1 MKRTSPKTGVS
12 RRPALAFVANPTLRR
27 AEAVERAVRAA
38 ARALGIAL
46 VPPVP
51 EARPDALLVAGG
63 DGSVLRAVHSY
74 GALGLPLLCLNAGSL
89 GYLSS
94 ARPDQ
99 TTELLSAWRDGK
111 CVEESRALLE
121 ARIVRARAAAGKRAA
136 AAATASRQAASPG
149 RRILALNDLVALRGR
164 TGRVAALDLI
174 IDGVQVAT
182 FRGDGLVLATPTGST
197 AYSLSAGGPI
207 LSPSTDAFVAT
218 PVCPHALSS
227 RPLVLPGRS
236 VATVRAAR
244 AEAPVQ
250 ISADGEL
257 RATLRTGD
265 ALEAT
270 ISDVRIRLLRL
281 PGADPFEPLRAKLG
295 WGATPCG

>member
-1 MKRTSPKTGVS
+1 MKQPPPESRVS
-12 RRPALAFVANPTLRR
+12 CRPTLVFVANPTLEG
-27 AEAVERAVRAA
+27 AEDVARAVRAA
-38 ARALGIAL
+38 SRRLGIRL
-46 VPPVP
+46 VDPGVLRANPLSGP
-51 EARPDALLVAGG
+51 CALLVAGG
-63 DGSVLRAVHSY
+63 DGSVLRAVRSY
-74 GALGLPLLCLNAGSL
+74 GSLDLPLLCLNAGSL

-94 ARPDQ
+94 AGPDR
-99 TTELLSAWRDGK
+99 TAELLAAWRDGA
-111 CVEESRALLE
+111 CVEETRALLR
-121 ARIVRARAAAGKRAA
+121 AGVRPT
-136 AAATASRQAASPG
+136 ATRGHP
-149 RRILALNDLVALRGR
+149 ILALNDLVALRGR

-182 FRGDGLVLATPTGST
+182 FRGDGMVLATPTGST

-236 VATVRAAR
+236 VAVVRAAR

-257 RATLRTGD
+257 RASLRTGD

-270 ISDVRIRLLRL
+270 ISGAKVRLLRL

-295 WGATPCG
+295 WGSTPGN